1 MKIKKIYNNNSTQIK
16 TKIVR
21 QRERESVLP
30 ASPINREGE
39 PAKKKGIKKGVEIG
53 NAELKRKIKRNTNE
67 WVKNAGGHFNNDTFL
82 RLSGK
87 TWK

>member
-1 MKIKKIYNNNSTQIK
+1 MKLKKIYNNSTQIK

-21 QRERESVLP
+21 QRESVLP

-39 PAKKKGIKKGVEIG
+39 PAKKRDKKGVEVG